1 MLILLFLAIERLDIS
16 DFLSLAENAFL
27 LDVRSPAEYNH
38 AHIPGAI
45 SLPLFTN
52 EERSIVGTAY
62 KQQSREQAIKIGL
75 DFFGPKMRRMVEEV
89 EELVKGRES
98 GVKSLDSKISDSEL
112 RSRNS
117 VLLYCWR
124 GGMRSGAVA
133 WLLNLYGFNV
143 KVLTG
148 GYKSFRRWVLESFT
162 YPYPLK
168 VLGGFTGS
176 GKTELLQAL
185 KVRGK
190 KIIDLEALA
199 QHKGSAFGNIG
210 MPPQPSQEMFEN
222 LLSYELRTILYEKE
236 KVVSSSPS
244 TGGGQGEAI
253 WIEDESQRIGNINIP
268 NAFWETMRQAPL
280 FFLDIDF
287 EERLQHIVREY
298 STCSEERMIDAIQRI
313 SKRLGGLETKNA
325 IRFLQE
331 KNTVESF
338 RILLHYYDK
347 QYLKALHNRQHVS
360 ALLTTIKCPKV
371 DVTNIRLLLSEKPT
385 T

>member
-1 MLILLFLAIERLDIS
+1 MLILFFLAIERLNTS
-16 DFLSLAENAFL
+16 DFLSLADNALL

-45 SLPLFTN
+45 SLPLFTD
-52 EERSIVGTAY
+52 EERSMVGTAY

-89 EELVKGRES
+89 ERIADCRLRIS
-98 GVKSLDSKISDSEL
+98 GLEDNQSQIGSRKSEIF
-112 RSRNS
+112 
-117 VLLYCWR
+117 LYCWR

-185 KVRGK
+185 RERGEE
-190 KIIDLEALA
+190 IIDLEALA

-222 LLSYELRTILYEKE
+222 LLSCELQATSCKE
-236 KVVSSSPS
+236 RKIASSSPS
-244 TGGGQGEAI
+244 TGGGQREAI

-287 EERLQHIVREY
+287 EERLQHIVAEY
-298 STCSEERMIDAIQRI
+298 SFCSEERMMDAIQRI

-325 IRFLQE
+325 IRHLQG

-347 QYLKALHNRQHVS
+347 QYLKALHNRQHIS

-371 DVTNIRLLLSEKPT
+371 DVANLHLLLSEKAT

>member
-75 DFFGPKMRRMVEEV
+75 DFFGPKIRCMVEEV
-89 EELVKGRES
+89 EELVKSRES

-162 YPYPLK
+162 YP
-168 VLGGFTGS
+168 
-176 GKTELLQAL
+176 
-185 KVRGK
+185 
-190 KIIDLEALA
+190 
-199 QHKGSAFGNIG
+199 
-210 MPPQPSQEMFEN
+210 
-222 LLSYELRTILYEKE
+222 
-236 KVVSSSPS
+236 
-244 TGGGQGEAI
+244 
-253 WIEDESQRIGNINIP
+253 
-268 NAFWETMRQAPL
+268 
-280 FFLDIDF
+280 
-287 EERLQHIVREY
+287 
-298 STCSEERMIDAIQRI
+298 
-313 SKRLGGLETKNA
+313 
-325 IRFLQE
+325 
-331 KNTVESF
+331 
-338 RILLHYYDK
+338 
-347 QYLKALHNRQHVS
+347 
-360 ALLTTIKCPKV
+360 
-371 DVTNIRLLLSEKPT
+371 
-385 T
+385 